1 MPRRARALNVAD
13 KSVRVQRYQAATVR
27 QAMQMIGSLGA
38 DGPAQLNPHLLRKR
52 LTPSLVQSYA
62 EIYEWLMP
70 GELLE
75 CPPESWLSD
84 WIEASAEE
92 FV

>member
-1 MPRRARALNVAD
+1 
-13 KSVRVQRYQAATVR
+13 VRVQRYQAATVR

-62 EIYEWLMP
+62 EIYEWLKP
-70 GELLE
+70 GQLLSE
-75 CPPESWLSD
+75 RPASWESD
-84 WIEASAEE
+84 WAVTSPDR
-92 FV
+92 FTP